1 MRFKLLLYILL
12 LIVTTEGLLASTRA
26 SVTILGATE
35 NIRLVSQRI
44 GKNYLYLY
52 VNPNKKE
59 IVDELLDNLDML
71 VENIRTIAITSND
84 EETKNILEFLRYSK
98 DKISELLSTKPD
110 LDKASLML
118 DYSEILLEGAN
129 KIAKIHA
136 YKFSD
141 AEKRFMESKRLQYLA
156 ERSAKYYMAI
166 GIGLNAIVNK
176 KQIEKAINNMEQTIS
191 DFESYNYPS
200 SMRDN
205 LKKLRHSWDITKS
218 LYDREKRIFVSNI
231 VILSIDMVESI
242 ANDFIL
248 YHRKNL

>member
-1 MRFKLLLYILL
+1 MRFKLLLYLL
-12 LIVTTEGLLASTRA
+12 LVMVTIEGLSASTRA
-26 SVTILGATE
+26 SVAILGATE
-35 NIRLVSQRI
+35 NIKLISQKI

-52 VNPNKKE
+52 ANPNKKE
-59 IVDELLDNLDML
+59 IVDELLNNLDML

-98 DKISELLSTKPD
+98 DKISELLSSKPD

-129 KIAKIHA
+129 KIAKIHS

-166 GIGLNAIVNK
+166 GIGLGADVNT
-176 KQIEKAINNMEQTIS
+176 KQMNQAVDKMQKAIAI
-191 DFESYNYPS
+191 FENYNYPS
-200 SMRDN
+200 SMQDDLER
-205 LKKLRHSWDITKS
+205 LKHSWDITKS
-218 LYDREKRIFVSNI
+218 LYDREKRVFVSNI